1 MGLTRYP
8 FFKVGLSYK
17 PTNRW
22 TYFPDYKSAQKMVVA
37 YCTDNPDQMG
47 RMEEVTIEKF
57 RKWDRRGR
65 VINPNG
71 DPRCLNRAPGGE
83 NKDHG
88 HSPFF
93 CYIVFTYK
101 NRR

>member
-47 RMEEVTIEKF
+47 RMVLLMQCQAMALSLL
-57 RKWDRRGR
+57 
-65 VINPNG
+65 P
-71 DPRCLNRAPGGE
+71 
-83 NKDHG
+83 
-88 HSPFF
+88 
-93 CYIVFTYK
+93 
-101 NRR
+101 